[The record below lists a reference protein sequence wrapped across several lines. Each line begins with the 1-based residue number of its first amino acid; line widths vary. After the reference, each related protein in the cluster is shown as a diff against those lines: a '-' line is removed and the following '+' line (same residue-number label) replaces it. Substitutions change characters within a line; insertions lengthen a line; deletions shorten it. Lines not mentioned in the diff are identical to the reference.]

1 MNGKRKYTQNT
12 IIEELKIRR
21 EVNKKLQAYG
31 ILLDTVDI
39 IWKKKKNRYSRKNI
53 LEYKRMT
60 LHYAA
65 MQMEKY

>member
-39 IWKKKKNRYSRKNI
+39 IWKKKKKPVFQ
-53 LEYKRMT
+53 K
-60 LHYAA
+60 
-65 MQMEKY
+65 KYIRI